1 MPTRT
6 KTFVSALLLC
16 ALATVST
23 ALAQVSRVV
32 VFPFDADATSQ
43 AYQLGLS
50 SALQRSLNQIPGLY
64 SPPVGDTALVANRAV
79 AAGGDVEQTVGRLFN
94 AGALVTGQVSLAGGG
109 VRAVVNVDIA
119 GGTQVVDVSGP
130 DPAAVAVAVA
140 KGVAAIVAPNLSAA
154 AAAAVEAAA
163 ADTPSVASLAPVGL
177 SSSGLPG
184 VSVTDLDAATQLDP
198 DSAWVR
204 AEYAK
209 ALALSGNLAAATE
222 AALAAGAMAPTDA
235 EVQATIGVVFSSAGQ
250 RDEAVAAF
258 AASLTANPAHA
269 IALAGRASVTT
280 TEQGD
285 PAADLQAAVDA
296 YPRFVDAHV
305 RMAARQGDP
314 VRALQ
319 TLRRAESFA
328 PDSLLLRSTVMEL
341 LLEAGDPNGA
351 LAYLQQAVS
360 DPLARSAGLYALAR
374 GLPASL
380 ATQALAIIE
389 AGTERYPDSTELIV
403 ARADV
408 LLQAGRPD
416 EALALLQPIYDANPA
431 NTNVGG
437 LLAVTKA
444 RLGDI
449 DGARVI
455 FEAQRGQGAG
465 VDRALAELYVAAGR
479 AGAALVLLEPL
490 VAASPDDAQLQAL
503 YGTALT
509 RTGRLDEGKSALDR
523 ALAIDAN
530 NALARRGLSLLEQ
543 QRQLTGDEQIT
554 FSEEAGAAFQQ
565 GLYALDISD
574 YVAAAESFARSRA
587 IEENPLTAFYHGYA
601 KQLSGN
607 TRDAVD
613 DYLVALDAFGESDI
627 VLNNIGYA
635 YLELARYDLAVEYLN
650 RALAANKDNA
660 QVHLNMGLYYFALQ
674 RYPDAISAFEEAI
687 RLDQGLQT
695 AAGALIEASRERA
708 GQ

>member
-6 KTFVSALLLC
+6 KSFVSALLFL

-23 ALAQVSRVV
+23 AMAQVTRVV
-32 VFPFDADATSQ
+32 VFPFDADAASQ
-43 AYQLGLS
+43 AYQLGLA
-50 SALQRSLNQIPGLY
+50 SALQRSLNQIPGVY

-79 AAGGDVEQTVGRLFN
+79 SVGVDVDETVGRLFN
-94 AGALVTGQVSLAGGG
+94 ASALVTGQVSLAGGG
-109 VRAVVNVDIA
+109 VRAVVNVTIA

-130 DPAAVAVAVA
+130 DPAAVAVGVATAVA
-140 KGVAAIVAPNLSAA
+140 RIVAPDLSATT
-154 AAAAVEAAA
+154 AAAVEATAS
-163 ADTPSVASLAPVGL
+163 DTPSVPSLAPAGL
-177 SSSGLPG
+177 SASGLPG
-184 VSVTDLDAATQLDP
+184 VSLTDLDAATQLDP

-209 ALALSGNLAAATE
+209 ALALAGSLTAATE
-222 AALAAGAMAPTDA
+222 AALAAGTMAPTDA
-235 EVQATIGVVFSSAGQ
+235 EVQATVGVVLSSAGQ
-250 RDEAVAAF
+250 RDEALAAYT
-258 AASLTANPAHA
+258 ASLAANPAHA
-269 IALAGRASVTT
+269 IALAGRASVTSAS
-280 TEQGD
+280 QGD

-305 RMAARQGDP
+305 RMAARQGDA

-319 TLRRAESFA
+319 VLRRAESFA

-341 LLEAGDPNGA
+341 LLEAGDANGA
-351 LAYLQQAVS
+351 LAYLQQAVT

-374 GLPASL
+374 GLPAALS
-380 ATQALAIIE
+380 TQALALID
-389 AGTERYPDSTELIV
+389 AGSQSYPDSTELVV

-408 LLQAGRPD
+408 FLQAGRPD
-416 EALALLQPIYDANPA
+416 DALALLLPIYDANPSA
-431 NTNVGG
+431 SNVGS

-455 FEAQRGQGAG
+455 FEAQRGQGAD

-479 AGAALVLLEPL
+479 AGAALVILEPL

-509 RTGRLDEGKSALDR
+509 RIGRLDEGRASLDR
-523 ALAIDAN
+523 ALALDAD
-530 NALARRGLSLLEQ
+530 NALARRALSLLEQ

-587 IEENPLTAFYHGYA
+587 IQENALTAFYHGYA
-601 KQLSGN
+601 KQLSGD
-607 TRDAVD
+607 TRGAVD
-613 DYLVALDAFGESDI
+613 DYLLALDAFGDSDI

-635 YLELARYDLAVEYLN
+635 YLELSRYDLAIEYLN
-650 RALAANKDNA
+650 RALAANPENA
-660 QVHLNMGLYYFALQ
+660 QVHLNLGLYYFALA
-674 RYPDAISAFEEAI
+674 RYGDAITSFEEAI
-687 RLDQGLQT
+687 RLDPGLQT
-695 AAGALIEASRERA
+695 AAGSLIEASRERA

>member
-1 MPTRT
+1 M
-6 KTFVSALLLC
+6 
-16 ALATVST
+16 
-23 ALAQVSRVV
+23 AQVSRVV

-50 SALQRSLNQIPGLY
+50 SALQRSLNQIPGVY
-64 SPPVGDTALVANRAV
+64 APPVGDTALVANRAV
-79 AAGGDVEQTVGRLFN
+79 AAGVPVNETVGRLFN
-94 AGALVTGQVSLAGGG
+94 ASALVTGQVSLAGGG
-109 VRAVVNVDIA
+109 VRAVVNVNIA
-119 GGTQVVDVSGP
+119 GGTQIVDVSGP

-140 KGVAAIVAPNLSAA
+140 RGVAAIIAPDLAA
-154 AAAAVEAAA
+154 TSAAAVEAAA
-163 ADTPSVASLAPVGL
+163 SDTPSVASLAPAGL
-177 SSSGLPG
+177 SASGLPG

-198 DSAWVR
+198 DSAWVL

-209 ALALSGNLAAATE
+209 TLALAGSLTAATE
-222 AALAAGAMAPTDA
+222 AASAAGAMAPTDA
-235 EVQATIGVVFSSAGQ
+235 EVQATVGVVLSSAGQ
-250 RDEAVAAF
+250 RDEALAAF
-258 AASLTANPAHA
+258 NASLAANPAHA
-269 IALAGRASVTT
+269 IALAGRASVTSAD
-280 TEQGD
+280 QGD
-285 PAADLQAAVDA
+285 PAADLQAAIDA

-341 LLEAGDPNGA
+341 LLEAGDPGGA
-351 LAYLQQAVS
+351 LAYLQQAVT
-360 DPLARSAGLYALAR
+360 DPLARSSGLYALAR

-380 ATQALAIIE
+380 ATQALALIE
-389 AGTERYPDSTELIV
+389 AGAERYPDSTELVV

-408 LLQAGRPD
+408 LLQAGRPED
-416 EALALLQPIYDANPA
+416 ALALLQPIYDANPG
-431 NTNVGG
+431 NTSVGS

-455 FEAQRGQGAG
+455 FEAQRGQGAS

-479 AGAALVLLEPL
+479 AGAALALLEPL
-490 VAASPDDAQLQAL
+490 VTASPDDAQLQAL

-509 RTGRLDEGKSALDR
+509 RIGRLDEGKAALDR
-523 ALAIDAN
+523 ALTLDVN
-530 NALARRGLSLLEQ
+530 NSMARRGLSILEQ
-543 QRQLTGDEQIT
+543 QRQLTGDEQVT
-554 FSEEAGAAFQQ
+554 FGEEAGAAFQQ

-574 YVAAAESFARSRA
+574 YAAAAEAFARSRA
-587 IEENPLTAFYHGYA
+587 IEQNPLTAFYHGYA
-601 KQLSGN
+601 KQLTGD
-607 TRDAVD
+607 TRGAVD

-635 YLELARYDLAVEYLN
+635 YLELSRYDLAVDYLS
-650 RALAANKDNA
+650 RALAANPANA
-660 QVHLNMGLYYFALQ
+660 QVHLNLGLYYFALQ
-674 RYPDAISAFEEAI
+674 RYPAAITSFQEAI
-687 RLDQGLQT
+687 RLDPGLQT
-695 AAGALIEASRERA
+695 AAGALIEASRERT